1 VRTPMES
8 TGKAKT
14 SSGRSNSQWV
24 AARLFSSLG
33 AIFYWTPPGIN
44 LNAGQSKLFPAPSSS
59 RCRPSSLKHPL
70 SSPNHRLHRLH
81 RRLHSNTSNPHDQLQ
96 PRWLHRPRS
105 APAHILPGHEEFLA
119 FLALPPVLF
128 VRASEPLSPLA
139 GRSLFI
145 AAVIHGSLWI
155 RNHLEWNTPILG
167 QQKETSGVA
176 ALGVL
181 CVLVLSSLKWVRQW
195 CWGVFY
201 WIQ

>member
-1 VRTPMES
+1 MTN
-8 TGKAKT
+8 
-14 SSGRSNSQWV
+14 SNRAGFIALAQ
-24 AARLFSSLG
+24 LPPIFFLGTKNSL
-33 AIFYWTPPGIN
+33 
-44 LNAGQSKLFPAPSSS
+44 LSLLFPPFFSYAHLNPF
-59 RCRPSSLKHPL
+59 
-70 SSPNHRLHRLH
+70 HR
-81 RRLHSNTSNPHDQLQ
+81 
-96 PRWLHRPRS
+96 W
-105 APAHILPGHEEFLA
+105 
-119 FLALPPVLF
+119 
-128 VRASEPLSPLA
+128 A